1 MAAIEEVT
9 INCST
14 SAFKPAFKTLSV
26 PSTAGANK
34 LFLLLETLK
43 GNGDARCIIYLQSLA
58 ASTQPSSFKRSNS
71 TNDKLS
77 IGAWWPIVSL
87 VCSIKVLLTGISG
100 WIAKHTAIE
109 LLNAGYEVLG
119 TVRNNTLIE
128 QTKETISQH
137 ASIDKLSFVE
147 LDLLKDDGWN
157 EAAQGCKYIMHLAS
171 PFPYKVSNNRDS
183 LLAPAVDGTLRV
195 LNAGV
200 NANVEQIIKTSSI
213 VAMFRKPNRSNP
225 YTFGENDWTDENWTK
240 GVTDY
245 FLSKTKAERLAWELM
260 ESKGLKNKLTT
271 ICPGGVFGDALDK
284 KGGTSIE
291 YVRQFLKGK
300 FPAAP
305 KWGVLISDVKDVA
318 KAHVACIGNNNV
330 GGRRLIVGKEVK
342 TLIELS
348 QIMAEAM
355 PEYAKK
361 LPKKHLPNFMV
372 KLFSYLDSSAKTMIP
387 DLEITM
393 QTDNSYAEDLLGLKF
408 NPAKGCI
415 SETAKSVVRLG
426 LV

>member
-1 MAAIEEVT
+1 MTE
-9 INCST
+9 
-14 SAFKPAFKTLSV
+14 
-26 PSTAGANK
+26 
-34 LFLLLETLK
+34 
-43 GNGDARCIIYLQSLA
+43 
-58 ASTQPSSFKRSNS
+58 
-71 TNDKLS
+71 
-77 IGAWWPIVSL
+77 
-87 VCSIKVLLTGISG
+87 KVLITGISG

-119 TVRNNTLIE
+119 TIRNDNLIY
-128 QTKETISQH
+128 QTSETIKQH
-137 ASIDKLSFVE
+137 ASIDKLSFIN

-157 EAAQGCKYIMHLAS
+157 EAMQGCKYIMHIAS
-171 PFPYKVSNNRDS
+171 PFPFKVSNDREK
-183 LLAPAVDGTLRV
+183 LLPVAVDGTLRV
-195 LNAGV
+195 LKASLNAS
-200 NANVEQIIKTSSI
+200 VEQIIITSSI
-213 VAMFRKPNRSNP
+213 VAMFRKPNRTNP
-225 YTFGENDWTDENWTK
+225 YSFGENDWTDENWIE
-240 GVTDY
+240 GVSDY
-245 FLSKTKAERLAWELM
+245 FLSKTKAERIAWEYM

-271 ICPGGVFGDALDK
+271 INPGGVFGDALDI

-291 YVRQFLKGK
+291 YVKQFLKGK

-305 KWGVLISDVKDVA
+305 KWGVLISDVRDVA
-318 KAHVACIGNNNV
+318 KSHVACLGNNKV

-372 KLFSYLDSSAKTMIP
+372 KLFSYIDSSAKTMIP

-393 QTDNSYAEDLLGLKF
+393 QTDTTYSEDLLGLKF
-408 NPAKGCI
+408 KPAKGCMA
-415 SETAKSVVRLG
+415 ETAKSVVRLG

>member
-1 MAAIEEVT
+1 MSE
-9 INCST
+9 
-14 SAFKPAFKTLSV
+14 
-26 PSTAGANK
+26 
-34 LFLLLETLK
+34 
-43 GNGDARCIIYLQSLA
+43 
-58 ASTQPSSFKRSNS
+58 
-71 TNDKLS
+71 
-77 IGAWWPIVSL
+77 
-87 VCSIKVLLTGISG
+87 KVLLTGISG

-109 LLNAGYEVLG
+109 LLNSGYKVLG
-119 TVRNNTLIE
+119 TIRNNSLID
-128 QTKETISQH
+128 QTKETISKH
-137 ASIDKLSFVE
+137 APIDNLSFVE

-157 EAAQGCKYIMHLAS
+157 EAAQGCKYILHIAS

-195 LNAGV
+195 LNAGL

-225 YTFGENDWTDENWTK
+225 YTFGENDWTDENWTN
-240 GVTDY
+240 GVRDD

-291 YVRQFLKGK
+291 YVKQFLKGK

-305 KWGVLISDVKDVA
+305 KWGVLISDVQDVA
-318 KAHVACIGNNNV
+318 KAHVACIGNNKV

-393 QTDNSYAEDLLGLKF
+393 QTDTNYAEDLLGLKF
-408 NPAKGCI
+408 KPAKGCMA
-415 SETAKSVVRLG
+415 ETARSVVRLG